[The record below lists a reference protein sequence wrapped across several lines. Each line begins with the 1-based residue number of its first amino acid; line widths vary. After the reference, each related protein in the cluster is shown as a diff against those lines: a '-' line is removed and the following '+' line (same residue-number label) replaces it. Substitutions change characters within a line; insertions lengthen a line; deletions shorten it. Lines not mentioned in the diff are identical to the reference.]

1 MLKFKKIMA
10 IKSIYQTRFIITFL
24 LSLFLFFGLFQL
36 SQGTIT
42 KNIGEEFT
50 ITVNCSDS
58 DGNLSICEVT
68 SPCSKSCSASGSSGS
83 CSCQFTCTIKA
94 IYNACGKATDTKGL
108 TDTQCES
115 GAIFCSSPTPPPI
128 ANAGPDKE
136 VFEGQTVVLEGSGLA
151 GTSCSF
157 CAEPDGQGGCKPRA
171 AGEYGLP
178 ACLRC
183 DGSSLEPVP
192 FANNTQDKEGSNR
205 CDQTCKK
212 CNGSGSCTN
221 QASGEDLFSQC
232 RAYYNKCSGDY
243 KIGPDGN
250 CDGAGACNRGGLSYL
265 CPTSRR
271 TCQTSGG
278 CSGGRC
284 IAPTNITDYNEG
296 PGCTAACR
304 GCMNGTCTNIP
315 AGVKDTYG
323 NNRCTATHYAC
334 NGSGRCTNPCSTS
347 AVCVYPTGGYNCKN
361 FCRGRGYCDCKAT
374 RVSNACMG
382 ARRPCNEVGYS
393 CECYPWLYD

>member
-1 MLKFKKIMA
+1 VPKLKNKK
-10 IKSIYQTRFIITFL
+10 FFVVFL
-24 LSLFLFFGLFQL
+24 LALFCFLGLFQL
-36 SQGTIT
+36 AQGVIN
-42 KNIGEEFT
+42 KGIGEKFT

-58 DGNLSICEVT
+58 DGNLSRCEVT
-68 SPCSKSCSASGSSGS
+68 SPCSKSCSVSGSSGS
-83 CSCQFTCTIKA
+83 CSCQFTCTTVA
-94 IYNACGKATDTKGL
+94 TYDACGKATDTGGL
-108 TDTQCES
+108 TSSKCEP
-115 GAIFCSSPTPPPI
+115 GAIVCSSPPI
-128 ANAGPDKE
+128 ADAGPDKE
-136 VFEGQTVVLEGSGLA
+136 VFEGQTVVLEGSGYVLC
-151 GTSCSF
+151 GF

-178 ACLRC
+178 ACQRC
-183 DGSSLEPVP
+183 DGISLEPVF
-192 FANNTQDKEGSNR
+192 FANNTQDSEGSNR
-205 CDQTCKK
+205 CNQTCKK
-212 CNGSGSCTN
+212 CNGSGSCIN

-232 RAYYNKCSGDY
+232 SAYYNACSGDY
-243 KIGPDGN
+243 KIGPDGDCN
-250 CDGAGACNRGGLSYL
+250 GAGACNTGGLSYR
-265 CPTSRR
+265 CPTGG
-271 TCQTSGG
+271 TCQTGGG

-284 IAPTNITDYNEG
+284 VAPTNITGYDEG
-296 PGCTAACR
+296 PGCTASCK